1 MSVLKSLSLLS
12 FAGILMSG
20 CSTVLPYSSDF
31 SCKNDDHGRCI
42 EPLNAYA
49 LAVSETQDTV
59 DGTMDIGE
67 PVSGS
72 DRRRTRSW
80 RSDDRE
86 GQGRSGPQQAP
97 RGNSGNQLVSNQPV
111 APYEGYQQALYREL
125 TGLIDQPE
133 TPMLTPPKTVRTLI
147 LPYSDGQAT
156 GTLYM
161 PRFVYSIVEAP
172 QFIMGNYLAR
182 QRQNDL
188 ASFLAAGRLGGEDD
202 SVFYGTDGPAGG
214 PVDLRLPE
222 PSGPELPPVDADP
235 TEGLLPALTSLQ
247 AASSRDGGAN

>member
-1 MSVLKSLSLLS
+1 MKRLSLLLPMTGLALS
-12 FAGILMSG
+12 LSA

-59 DGTMDIGE
+59 DGTLDVGE
-67 PVSGS
+67 PVGKSGKA
-72 DRRRTRSW
+72 RTRSW
-80 RSDDRE
+80 GGGSDQTGDRN
-86 GQGRSGPQQAP
+86 RRR
-97 RGNSGNQLVSNQPV
+97 RGDPPGLQLASTTEV

-147 LPYSDGQAT
+147 LPYSDGRAT

-161 PRFVYSIVEAP
+161 PRYVYSIVEAP
-172 QFIMGNYLAR
+172 QFIMGNYLTKE
-182 QRQNDL
+182 RQNDL
-188 ASFLAAGRLGGEDD
+188 ASFLAAGRLAPSDGDI
-202 SVFYGTDGPAGG
+202 FRGTEGPSDA
-214 PVDLRLPE
+214 PVELRLPD
-222 PSGPELPPVDADP
+222 PSGPELPNQQPYSPDEV
-235 TEGLLPALTSLQ
+235 LPALS
-247 AASSRDGGAN
+247 AFEAPPSRDEGAN

>member
-1 MSVLKSLSLLS
+1 MKPLHAMLWISCASVAL
-12 FAGILMSG
+12 SG

-49 LAVSETQDTV
+49 LAVSETEDTV
-59 DGTMDIGE
+59 QGTMDTGV
-67 PVSGS
+67 PVAGS
-72 DRRRTRSW
+72 SSQRTRSW
-80 RSDDRE
+80 RKE
-86 GQGRSGPQQAP
+86 SGSTDPSGSRDP
-97 RGNSGNQLVSNQPV
+97 RARPGDLQLVTGPRV

-147 LPYSDGQAT
+147 LPYSDGAAT

-161 PRFVYSIVEAP
+161 PRYVYSIVEAP
-172 QFIMGNYLAR
+172 KFVMGNYLTTR
-182 QRQNDL
+182 DESDL
-188 ASFLAAGRLGGEDD
+188 ASFLSAGRLGPSET
-202 SVFYGTDGPAGG
+202 SVFEGRTGPSGG

-222 PSGPELPPVDADP
+222 PSGPELPPDDRAG
-235 TEGLLPALTSLQ
+235 GLLPALTSLQ
-247 AASSRDGGAN
+247 GGRQAERGSD